1 MGNVISHDDALSE
14 VEFIYDSDIEYMQ
27 RFIELSV

>member
-1 MGNVISHDDALSE
+1 MGNVISNDDALSE
-14 VEFIYDSDIEYMQ
+14 VEFISDSDIEYMQ